1 MAAAGSGRIFSYQ
14 SGGYVDMRFSCINTK
29 RRYLICMG
37 LGLLMVV
44 LPSLIACTDSRQ
56 TEVQKGAPEGMA
68 PDFSLKDLDGRNFTL
83 SSFKGKPVLL
93 IFLTTWC
100 PTCRSEMPHY
110 KSIYDTYGKLGLEVV
125 NIDIQETKNKVSL
138 FAEKYGVPY
147 RMLLDEKGD
156 VTGTYGIVGVPA
168 MVLVGKDGKIL
179 SRKYLSMDILLET
192 LFAKK

>member
-1 MAAAGSGRIFSYQ
+1 
-14 SGGYVDMRFSCINTK
+14 
-29 RRYLICMG
+29 MG

-56 TEVQKGAPEGMA
+56 PEVQKGVPEAAAPN
-68 PDFSLKDLDGRNFTL
+68 FSLKDLTGRNFTL
-83 SSFKGKPVLL
+83 SSFRGKPVLL
-93 IFLTTWC
+93 IFIATWC

-110 KSIYDTYGKLGLEVV
+110 KSIYETYGKQGLEVV
-125 NIDIQETKNKVSL
+125 NIDIEEPKNKVSL

-147 RMLLDEKGD
+147 RMLLDEKGE
-156 VTGTYGIVGVPA
+156 VARKYGIVGIPA
-168 MVLVGKDGKIL
+168 MVLVDKDGNIL